1 MAKELELTKKAH
13 SAILADLNKA
23 KESLMKAETVTE
35 VAKMKEGQLLK
46 DQQAFDRQ
54 INNLSME
61 T

>member
-1 MAKELELTKKAH
+1 
-13 SAILADLNKA
+13 
-23 KESLMKAETVTE
+23 MKAETVTE

-54 INNLSME
+54 INNLSTE